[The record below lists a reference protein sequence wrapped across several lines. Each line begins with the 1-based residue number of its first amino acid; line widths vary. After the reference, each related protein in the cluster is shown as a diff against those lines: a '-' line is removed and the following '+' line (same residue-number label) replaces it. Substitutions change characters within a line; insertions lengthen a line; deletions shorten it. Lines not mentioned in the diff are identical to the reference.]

1 MDVIFRL
8 TDIFFGFRYC
18 FLTRF
23 PALKNKNGI
32 KKLII
37 ILQLVFCVLEKQ
49 LHDLYNFLSL
59 CNSIY

>member
-23 PALKNKNGI
+23 QALKNKNGN
-32 KKLII
+32 KLII

-49 LHDLYNFLSL
+49 
-59 CNSIY
+59 